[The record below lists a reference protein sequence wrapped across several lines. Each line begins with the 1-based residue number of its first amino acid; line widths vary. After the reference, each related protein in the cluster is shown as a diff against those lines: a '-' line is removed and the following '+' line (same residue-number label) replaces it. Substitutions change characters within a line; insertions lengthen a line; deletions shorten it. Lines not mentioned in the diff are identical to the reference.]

1 MAYKAYITTIKN
13 LRKHPNA
20 DRLQLGECFGNTICV
35 DLTYQPEQVGI
46 YFPTDGQLSVEF
58 AEANNL
64 LRKKDENGNPC
75 GGYMDPEKRNVKTI
89 KLRGEKSDGL
99 FLPLTSLASFGDIS
113 TLAVGDTI
121 DVFNG
126 HEICRKY
133 IPKRNQRPTSE
144 NRIKRKA
151 KYTVAPTFYEHAD
164 TEQLAYNLDAFK
176 VGDEVEITL
185 KMHGTSQR
193 TGYHKIFQGMKRT
206 LLDRLLRREGTP
218 IYDWGY
224 VSGTR
229 RTVLN
234 GYEGGFYGN
243 DHFREK
249 HANFFEGKLWKGE
262 TVYYEVVGF
271 IDSGAPIMAECANKK
286 LNDKEFVKQYG
297 ETTTFSYGCR
307 PLGVDMNVSYF
318 EGNVEEGIVKEY
330 PQSDLY
336 VYRMTMTNEDG
347 DTVEYTPDFMRYRCE
362 QMGAKTVPVFWR
374 GIIPNENYLN
384 TEYNASA
391 GEYIKMIAEKFY
403 DGPDPIGKTHIREG
417 VVCRIINR
425 PKFAAYK
432 HKNHTFK
439 MLSGIIVE
447 AVADGEVAV
456 DNTVIEEL

>member
-1 MAYKAYITTIKN
+1 
-13 LRKHPNA
+13 
-20 DRLQLGECFGNTICV
+20 
-35 DLTYQPEQVGI
+35 
-46 YFPTDGQLSVEF
+46 
-58 AEANNL
+58 
-64 LRKKDENGNPC
+64 
-75 GGYMDPEKRNVKTI
+75 MDPEKRNVKTI

-297 ETTTFSYGCR
+297 ETTTFSYGCS
-307 PLGVDMNVSYF
+307 PNGTAVYSEKEY
-318 EGNVEEGIVKEY
+318 GGIVVEDNL
-330 PQSDLY
+330 PQNDMY

-347 DTVEYTPDFMRYRCE
+347 DVVEYTPDFMRYRCE
-362 QMGAKTVPVFWR
+362 QMGAKTVPVFWK
-374 GIIPNENYLN
+374 GTIPEKIPVIGDNDELGAPHLK
-384 TEYNASA
+384 EVDA
-391 GEYIKMIAEKFY
+391 GAYIKFKAEEFY

-432 HKNHTFK
+432 HKNFNFK
-439 MLSGIIVE
+439 VLENIIKD
-447 AVADGEVAV
+447 VADAPDMEEAQELIGEE
-456 DNTVIEEL
+456 NE